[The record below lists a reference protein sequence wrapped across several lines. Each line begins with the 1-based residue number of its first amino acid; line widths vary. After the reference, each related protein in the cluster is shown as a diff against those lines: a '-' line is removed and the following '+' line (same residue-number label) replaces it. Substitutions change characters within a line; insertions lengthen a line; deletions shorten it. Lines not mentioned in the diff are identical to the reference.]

1 MVARKES
8 PKPRTRGFWPPLAPH
23 PERLRI
29 KKLVAPSLKSRPPR
43 GSRAFRLAAGPLR
56 AIPGSFLLRTTEQ
69 KPPAM
74 TTARRL
80 PSRVPHNAT
89 DERFIHLVC
98 ACYLVFW
105 LTSAINRIVKEQ
117 LLYGVVRESTPQPHS
132 LFTGPHRYHRPVQA
146 ARRHPAPAGMIR
158 PQFLAEGKLIVSMA
172 SRRVKPPGRFFSL
185 RQRPWCTE
193 LLSLGAPRRSCS
205 VEECG
210 RFVVVGQVQ
219 GSAGDSAWSQRQGD
233 DASRLVAQ
241 DGTEAALEY
250 QFAGG

>member
-1 MVARKES
+1 MVAGKTPQATHARLLA
-8 PKPRTRGFWPPLAPH
+8 PPAPH

-29 KKLVAPSLKSRPPR
+29 KNWSHQATSPE
-43 GSRAFRLAAGPLR
+43 RLAALDPSDLLPVHCEPS
-56 AIPGSFLLRTTEQ
+56 PGSPLLRTTEPE
-69 KPPAM
+69 PPAM

-117 LLYGVVRESTPQPHS
+117 RSYGVVRESTPQPHS

-146 ARRHPAPAGMIR
+146 TRRHPAPAGMIR
-158 PQFLAEGKLIVSMA
+158 PQYLTEGKLIISMA
-172 SRRVKPPGRFFSL
+172 SRRVKPPADFF
-185 RQRPWCTE
+185 
-193 LLSLGAPRRSCS
+193 LSGGAHGAVSGSCS

-210 RFVVVGQVQ
+210 RFVVVGQVERS
-219 GSAGDSAWSQRQGD
+219 GSDAAWSQRQRD
-233 DASRLVAQ
+233 DASCLVAQ
-241 DGTEAALEY
+241 DSTEAAIEN
-250 QFAGG
+250 QFASG